1 MVVRFAVTKLATAVV
16 LLLFALPLASDAQP
30 PAKAVRIGV
39 LTVGLARA
47 TPPFEAFLRGL
58 QENGYVEGQNM
69 VLEFRFAEGRIDRL
83 AALASELVRLQ
94 VDVIVTEGNAAALA
108 AKQATQTIPIVMAVA
123 SDPVKAGVVASLA
136 RPGGN
141 VTGLT
146 LIVPELSAKRLELLR
161 EALPRM
167 TLVAVMWNPSNPAS
181 ADYVRVTEAAA
192 RSLGVQVQAIA
203 VRSPAELDDALKT
216 VANLR
221 PNALITISDGMLAS
235 VRTRIV
241 DFAMKSRLPGIF
253 PDREFAELGGL
264 MSYSPNPADITRRA
278 ALLVDKV
285 LKGAKP
291 ADLPIEQPTKLDL
304 VINLK
309 TAKTLGL
316 TIPPSL
322 LLRADRLIE

>member
-1 MVVRFAVTKLATAVV
+1 
-16 LLLFALPLASDAQP
+16 
-30 PAKAVRIGV
+30 
-39 LTVGLARA
+39 
-47 TPPFEAFLRGL
+47 
-58 QENGYVEGQNM
+58 
-69 VLEFRFAEGRIDRL
+69 
-83 AALASELVRLQ
+83 
-94 VDVIVTEGNAAALA
+94 
-108 AKQATQTIPIVMAVA
+108 MAVA

-146 LIVPELSAKRLELLR
+146 LIVAELSAKRLDLLK
-161 EALPRM
+161 EALPGM

-181 ADYVRVTEAAA
+181 VDYLRETEAEA
-192 RSLGVQVQAIA
+192 RSQGVQIQAIA
-203 VRSPAELDDALKT
+203 VRSPAELDDALQA
-216 VANLR
+216 VADLR

-264 MSYSPNPADITRRA
+264 MSYSPNAADFPRRA
-278 ALLVDKV
+278 AQLVDKV

-322 LLRADRLIE
+322 LLRADRRIE